1 MGAVC
6 EMKMP
11 FSNQISPS
19 YKLIRIHYVPGNGVV
34 TFFMRKKRTFRTP
47 MRSRQSTKPTRFSM
61 AGTEHRTKKK
71 GRVVQHHTTSSVQ
84 DKESTSLPWVRASRA
99 RYSKLLS
106 PSSRIRTITGMHGR
120 RLDTEVS
127 TRREGLM
134 NRRV

>member
-19 YKLIRIHYVPGNGVV
+19 HKLIRIHYVPGNGVV
-34 TFFMRKKRTFRTP
+34 TLFMRKKKYIPNTNAFASIYKANKILNGGNRT
-47 MRSRQSTKPTRFSM
+47 QNEEE
-61 AGTEHRTKKK
+61 GK
-71 GRVVQHHTTSSVQ
+71 GSTTSSVQ
-84 DKESTSLPWVRASRA
+84 DKESTSLPRVRTSRA

-134 NRRV
+134 YRRI